1 MKLEARKRKANA
13 SWQLQLVN
21 IVFLL
26 LLFFVMNGTISNIQD
41 ASIDIPRTVELAAA
55 GTVSEAAYVSA
66 GNSLS
71 FQGQPATAKSIA
83 AAWLARSNANAKP
96 FLVVADR
103 HLAAVL
109 LMQRLQDLKEAGIL
123 NISLVT
129 VREAPDAK

>member
-55 GTVSEAAYVSA
+55 GTV
-66 GNSLS
+66 
-71 FQGQPATAKSIA
+71 
-83 AAWLARSNANAKP
+83 
-96 FLVVADR
+96 
-103 HLAAVL
+103 
-109 LMQRLQDLKEAGIL
+109 
-123 NISLVT
+123 
-129 VREAPDAK
+129 